1 MKKLFN
7 INQVVKGIHAGHFV
21 VQNYEVIN
29 GKEFVIV
36 KSYCPIT
43 KKIKRASQ
51 AYEES
56 LLEEDL
62 ENEQKRNTI
71 SFKG

>member
-1 MKKLFN
+1 MKKFM
-7 INQVVKGIHAGHFV
+7 INQIVKGVTCGHFE
-21 VQNYEVIN
+21 VQNYEMIN

-36 KSYCPIT
+36 KAYCPIT
-43 KKIKRASQ
+43 KKCKRAKQ

-56 LLEEDL
+56 LLEADEAA
-62 ENEQKRNTI
+62 EKARNTI